1 MVGAAIPC
9 KHCNRPKHLIV
20 AGLFAG
26 IGGIER
32 GLHETGHRTELLCEN
47 DPAAVDV
54 LRERFPDTL
63 VVGNV
68 KELHQLPSSVD
79 VLAAGFPC
87 QDLSPAGLT
96 AGIDGERSGLVD
108 EVFRLLEPVPG
119 PRWVL
124 LENVPFMLQLDRG
137 RAMRYLTA
145 RLEQLGYLWAYRVV
159 DTRAF
164 GLPQRRQRV
173 LMLASRTHD
182 PRPILFGQDVG
193 EPSFGSWPQVACG
206 FYWTEGLRGLG
217 WAADAIPTI
226 KGGSTVGIP
235 SAPAIWRTDGTIA
248 TPDIRDLERL
258 QGFDADWTAP
268 PVGAVKKR
276 VTSRGKL
283 VGNAVSVPVAKWL
296 GQRFLSTDTYR
307 ADRDLPAER
316 GPWPAAA
323 WGAEGH
329 IVGVDVS
336 MWPVNEPYQHLEEFL
351 RYPAVPLSQKAT
363 AGFLERA
370 ERGTLNFHPAFLRA
384 VKNHLARVSRKTA
397 VA

>member
-1 MVGAAIPC
+1 
-9 KHCNRPKHLIV
+9 V

-26 IGGIER
+26 IGGIEQ
-32 GLHETGHRTELLCEN
+32 GLHEAGHRTELLCEN
-47 DPAAVDV
+47 DPVAVEV
-54 LRERFPDTL
+54 LRQRFPDTL
-63 VVGNV
+63 VIGHV
-68 KELHQLPSSVD
+68 KELHQLSRSVD
-79 VLAAGFPC
+79 LLAGGFPC
-87 QDLSPAGLT
+87 QDLSQAGLA

-108 EVFRLLEPVPG
+108 EVFRLLKPVPG

-124 LENVPFMLQLDRG
+124 LENVPFMLQLERG
-137 RAMRYLTA
+137 RAMEYLTS
-145 RLEQLGYLWAYRVV
+145 RLEQLEYLWAYRVV

-173 LMLASRTHD
+173 LLLASRSHD

-193 EPSFGSWPQVACG
+193 EPSFGNWPQVACG

-217 WAADAIPTI
+217 WAVDAIPTL

-235 SAPAIWRTDGTIA
+235 SAPAIWRTDGTIV

-258 QGFDADWTAP
+258 QGFDPDWTA
-268 PVGAVKKR
+268 VSVRMTKKR
-276 VTSRGKL
+276 ETSRGKL
-283 VGNAVSVPVAKWL
+283 VGNAVSVPVARWL
-296 GQRFLSTDTYR
+296 GRRLLSTDTYQ
-307 ADRDLPAER
+307 ADRERPAER
-316 GPWPAAA
+316 GPWPPAA
-323 WGAEGH
+323 WGTRGH

-336 MWPVNEPYQHLEEFL
+336 MWPVNEPYQHLEQFI

-384 VKNHLARVSRKTA
+384 VKNHLAAVSRKTA
-397 VA
+397 IA